1 MFDFDTIV
9 DRSASDSAKWRKYH
23 GREIIPMWVAD
34 MDFPAPPAVIQALQQ
49 RVDHG
54 VFGYGLPSR
63 QLAQSII
70 DHVGQ
75 SFGWEIESHWI
86 VWLPGLVSGL
96 NAACRT
102 VGKEGDRVLTTVPI
116 YPPFLSAPGNAGRQ
130 STTTPML
137 FDQGRWRIDMDHLE
151 SAIEADTRL
160 FNLCNPH
167 NPTGR
172 VFTRRELTQ
181 LAQICE
187 RHDLTICSDEI
198 HCDLVLEPTCRH
210 LPIASIAPEIARR
223 TITLMAPS
231 KTFNIPGLSCAYAVI
246 SDDALRRR
254 FKRAIDG
261 IVPHN
266 NVLGLVAAQAAFQNG
281 REWLRELILYLRA
294 NRDLVHQT
302 INGLSPFDM
311 GPVEATYLAWID
323 ARGCGVENPQ
333 RFFEEH
339 GVGLS
344 DGADFGAPRYV
355 RLNFGCT
362 RKLLQSALDRMV
374 HALSAGKP

>member
-1 MFDFDTIV
+1 
-9 DRSASDSAKWRKYH
+9 
-23 GREIIPMWVAD
+23 
-34 MDFPAPPAVIQALQQ
+34 
-49 RVDHG
+49 
-54 VFGYGLPSR
+54 
-63 QLAQSII
+63 
-70 DHVGQ
+70 VGQ

-130 STTTPML
+130 STTTPMVL
-137 FDQGRWRIDMDHLE
+137 DQGRWRIDMDHLE
-151 SAIEADTRL
+151 SVIEADTRL

-198 HCDLVLEPTCRH
+198 HCDLVLEPGCRH

-266 NVLGLVAAQAAFQNG
+266 NVLGLIAAQAAFQNG
-281 REWLRELILYLRA
+281 GEWLRELILYLRA

-302 INGLSPFDM
+302 INGLPPFEM

-323 ARGCGVENPQ
+323 VKRLDLPRPARW
-333 RFFEEH
+333 FEAA

-344 DGADFGAPRYV
+344 DGMAFDGPGFM
-355 RLNFGCT
+355 RLNFGCP
-362 RKLLQSALDRMV
+362 RKLLVRALDRI
-374 HALSAGKP
+374 SAAAAKL